1 MSSGHIDNYY
11 KSCKQ
16 RYAKVANGYLCRF
29 FCLLSWVE
37 IPTCLMLGFGQC
49 CVAFLMFYGRLP
61 SEKEQPHSC
70 QTLDSSTLPSWWH
83 SWQSI
88 QNCLSRP
95 PLSSIYHCLSVRPS
109 SCFLTGQAI
118 LIPKQI
124 FIVLIWGRHLLNVLT
139 KTISQIKAL
148 VIEGKIDFLNQ
159 RSVGWTNLILH
170 MPEWADGLRD
180 KEREWQQKK
189 SDNDWKCFWEASCQ
203 LYLFL
208 AMNTSKAGEFYN
220 EMKLTMW
227 KALGSIH
234 RLYPPLWNRESE
246 KHGGIFWEYILL
258 FIEFGVLLVNYCL
271 ECICWKFNKQRF
283 EKKRY

>member
-1 MSSGHIDNYY
+1 MEDYPVKRNNHTLVKHWIL
-11 KSCKQ
+11 Q
-16 RYAKVANGYLCRF
+16 LCPHGD
-29 FCLLSWVE
+29 
-37 IPTCLMLGFGQC
+37 IPDSLFKIVCQ
-49 CVAFLMFYGRLP
+49 GRR
-61 SEKEQPHSC
+61 C
-70 QTLDSSTLPSWWH
+70 
-83 SWQSI
+83 
-88 QNCLSRP
+88 P
-95 PLSSIYHCLSVRPS
+95 PYITVCLSVRPS

-159 RSVGWTNLILH
+159 RNPVSVGWTNLILH

-180 KEREWQQKK
+180 KEREWQLKK

-227 KALGSIH
+227 KHWGV
-234 RLYPPLWNRESE
+234 YPD
-246 KHGGIFWEYILL
+246 YILL
-258 FIEFGVLLVNYCL
+258 YETEKVKNMGEYSENISCFLLNLGY
-271 ECICWKFNKQRF
+271 
-283 EKKRY
+283 Y

>member
-16 RYAKVANGYLCRF
+16 CYAKVANGYLCRF

-95 PLSSIYHCLSVRPS
+95 SLSSIYHCLSVRPS

-180 KEREWQQKK
+180 KEREWQLKK

-227 KALGSIH
+227 KHWGV
-234 RLYPPLWNRESE
+234 YPD
-246 KHGGIFWEYILL
+246 YILL
-258 FIEFGVLLVNYCL
+258 YETEKVKNMVEYSENISSFLLNLGY
-271 ECICWKFNKQRF
+271 
-283 EKKRY
+283 Y